1 MTAKATIFIHNHK
14 DLEVLKPLFA
24 RIGVVVEDVKVD
36 PNSELKPIE
45 RTEEEKMRFQEISKR
60 ILEKD
65 HELLKRLAESERTDP
80 KWNILLEELFATDKQ
95 MLQPILERF
104 GLQHSI
110 VEVCP
115 NN

>member
-24 RIGVVVEDVKVD
+24 RIGVVIEDVKVD
-36 PNSELKPIE
+36 PNSEPKPIE
-45 RTEEEKMRFQEISKR
+45 RTEEEKIRFEEISKM

-80 KWNILLEELFATDKQ
+80 KWNIVLEELFASDKQ
-95 MLQPILERF
+95 MIQPILERF
-104 GLQHSI
+104 SLQHSI
-110 VEVCP
+110 IEVRP

>member
-1 MTAKATIFIHNHK
+1 
-14 DLEVLKPLFA
+14 LFS

-36 PNSELKPIE
+36 PNSEPKPVK
-45 RTEEEKMRFQEISKR
+45 RTEEEKARFEEISKM

-65 HELLKRLAESERTDP
+65 QELLKRLAESERTDP
-80 KWNILLEELFATDKQ
+80 KWNIVLEGFFATDKR
-95 MLQPILERF
+95 MIQPILERF

-110 VEVCP
+110 VEFRP